1 MGRRHTRDGAV
12 GLRRLGVQPQRTLC
26 SPLVR
31 ARQTAE
37 IVQEG
42 LKLERPIEF
51 VDSLAGW
58 RPSRIIADASMV
70 DVESVLLVG
79 HEPTLSE
86 LIGLLIG
93 GREASLRLRPGS
105 IARLNA
111 PDTPSRPLRRAGVA
125 ADTEAAGGVGSIAP
139 PTQGAARAQ
148 HRSLALES
156 DTATP
161 GERDDCDV
169 GTWRGCSTRA
179 GCRSGLA
186 SAISGAT
193 R

>member
-1 MGRRHTRDGAV
+1 MRHGKAEARGVDWPVDELRPLAQAGRQRARDGAV

-31 ARQTAE
+31 AHQTAE
-37 IVQEG
+37 IVHEG

-58 RPSRIIADASMV
+58 RLSSVIADASMA

-93 GREASLRLRPGS
+93 GRGASIRLRPGS

-111 PDTPSRPLRRAGVA
+111 PELHPGPCAELEWLLTPKQQA
-125 ADTEAAGGVGSIAP
+125 AIG
-139 PTQGAARAQ
+139 R
-148 HRSLALES
+148 
-156 DTATP
+156 
-161 GERDDCDV
+161 
-169 GTWRGCSTRA
+169 
-179 GCRSGLA
+179 
-186 SAISGAT
+186 
-193 R
+193 